1 MPSLHPQAEG
11 IGEETG
17 PEMLFS
23 LSKLKGKAGASLAA
37 DEDAAAPDFD
47 DAADL
52 ATSSDEAEAGAGGE
66 DDEDMGSDEEQ
77 RRWVQRMVGGAL
89 CGVQPAT
96 NLLAG
101 WMEGWEQGLASHVWL
116 AVRHSLAFA
125 SFELPPPRD

>member
-1 MPSLHPQAEG
+1 
-11 IGEETG
+11 
-17 PEMLFS
+17 MLFS

-66 DDEDMGSDEEQ
+66 DDEEMDSDEEQ
-77 RRWVQRMVGGAL
+77 RRWVQWVLGGGL
-89 CGVQPAT
+89 CGVQP
-96 NLLAG
+96 LG
-101 WMEGWEQGLASHVWL
+101 WLGGGVGTGICLSVWL
-116 AVRHSLAFA
+116 AVRHSLALA